1 MRQADTPFEQFSQ
14 RRSTESHAAFF
25 ADGAKQVLSST
36 EHKKPEVENGALDAE
51 PGSLDVIASVARG
64 EPVVPLKVTGAQDA
78 ATDAHGEF
86 ARMAALGRLAARVA
100 HELNNPLDGI
110 LRYVNLALR
119 VNQSGGDPRINEYL
133 DKARGGLLRMAQIT
147 TGLLEFSRASHAP
160 PEQATI
166 NRIVEDAIASMA
178 GRATESGVTVKREL
192 LAVDLPVA
200 RGSNIFQVFC
210 NLIKNALD
218 AMPDG
223 GALAIKSQCEAG
235 DVVIVFEDT
244 GIGLPEEAERIFE
257 PFFTTKAPGRG
268 TGLGLAV
275 CREII
280 ERYGGSISAN
290 RRQPAGTAFVVR
302 IPEKNCG
309 SGPMAAKTGI

>member
-1 MRQADTPFEQFSQ
+1 L
-14 RRSTESHAAFF
+14 STIDHNKSAL
-25 ADGAKQVLSST
+25 GRTS
-36 EHKKPEVENGALDAE
+36 PEAE

-64 EPVVPLKVTGAQDA
+64 EPVVPLKTPGPQVDA
-78 ATDAHGEF
+78 ADSPGDA

-119 VNQSGGDPRINEYL
+119 VNHSGGGDSRINEYL

-166 NRIVEDAIASMA
+166 NRIIEDAIASMA
-178 GRATESGVTVKREL
+178 GRAAETGVSVERHF
-192 LAVDLPVA
+192 LAADLPVA

-218 AMPDG
+218 AMPQG
-223 GALAIKSQCEAG
+223 GTLTVVTRTEPDDLVIAI
-235 DVVIVFEDT
+235 EDT
-244 GIGLPEEAERIFE
+244 GIGLPDEADRIFE
-257 PFFTTKAPGRG
+257 PFFTTKEAGRG

-280 ERYGGSISAN
+280 ERYGGTITAH
-290 RRQPAGTAFVVR
+290 RRDPKGTAFVVR

-309 SGPMAAKTGI
+309 STPAGMGARSEA

>member
-1 MRQADTPFEQFSQ
+1 MRPPG
-14 RRSTESHAAFF
+14 SHAAFF
-25 ADGAKQVLSST
+25 ADGADRTLSTIDQNKSAFDRAASET
-36 EHKKPEVENGALDAE
+36 E

-64 EPVVPLKVTGAQDA
+64 EPVVPLKTPGPQGA
-78 ATDAHGEF
+78 ATDGAGDA
-86 ARMAALGRLAARVA
+86 ARMASLGRLAARVA

-119 VNQSGGDPRINEYL
+119 VNQSSGGDARINDYL

-166 NRIVEDAIASMA
+166 NRIIEDAIASMA
-178 GRATESGVTVKREL
+178 GRAAETGVSVERHF

-218 AMPDG
+218 AMPEG
-223 GALAIKSQCEAG
+223 GRLTATTRSEAG
-235 DVVIVFEDT
+235 NLVIAIEDT
-244 GIGLPEEAERIFE
+244 GIGLPEEADRIFE
-257 PFFTTKAPGRG
+257 PFFTTKEAGRG

-275 CREII
+275 CREIV
-280 ERYGGSISAN
+280 ERYGGTITAQ
-290 RRQPAGTAFVVR
+290 RRQPRGTAFVVR

-309 SGPMAAKTGI
+309 STPAGMGTRSEV

>member
-1 MRQADTPFEQFSQ
+1 MAPGGTAGRGSPGGD
-14 RRSTESHAAFF
+14 AA
-25 ADGAKQVLSST
+25 
-36 EHKKPEVENGALDAE
+36 
-51 PGSLDVIASVARG
+51 SLDVIASVARG
-64 EPVVPLKVTGAQDA
+64 EPVVPLKIPGDTASASASDA
-78 ATDAHGEF
+78 AGESM
-86 ARMAALGRLAARVA
+86 RMVALGRLAARVA

-110 LRYVNLALR
+110 LRYVNLAAR
-119 VNQSGGDPRINEYL
+119 VNKSEGGDARIGEYL

-166 NRIVEDAIASMA
+166 NRIIEDAIASMA
-178 GRATESGVTVKREL
+178 GRATEAGVTVERNL
-192 LAVDLPVA
+192 LAVDMPVA

-218 AMPDG
+218 AMPNG
-223 GALAIKSQCEAG
+223 GALAVSTRIDAG
-235 DVVIVFEDT
+235 DIVIAVEDT
-244 GIGLPEEAERIFE
+244 GIGLPEEADRIFE

-280 ERYGGSISAN
+280 ERYGGSITAN

-302 IPEKNCG
+302 IPERNFG
-309 SGPMAAKTGI
+309 STPAGSAARQEN

>member
-1 MRQADTPFEQFSQ
+1 MSSIDQSKPATNR
-14 RRSTESHAAFF
+14 AA
-25 ADGAKQVLSST
+25 S
-36 EHKKPEVENGALDAE
+36 EAE

-64 EPVVPLKVTGAQDA
+64 EPVVPLKMPGQPGAANDGLG
-78 ATDAHGEF
+78 DG

-119 VNQSGGDPRINEYL
+119 VNQSSGGDGRINEYL

-166 NRIVEDAIASMA
+166 NRIIEDAIASMA
-178 GRATESGVTVKREL
+178 GRATEAGVIVERRF
-192 LAVDLPVA
+192 LADDLPVA

-218 AMPDG
+218 AMPEG
-223 GALAIKSQCEAG
+223 GTLTAATRIEAG
-235 DVVIVFEDT
+235 DVVISFEDT
-244 GIGLPEEAERIFE
+244 GIGLPEEADRIFE

-280 ERYGGSISAN
+280 ERYGGTITAH

-302 IPEKNCG
+302 IPEKSCG
-309 SGPMAAKTGI
+309 AALANTGAKEN